1 MNKLEK
7 ILNTFKHRDDVIK
20 KKKTSMLNNS
30 KFASELYGGHLF
42 IKHMYLQVILLN
54 QNPIGKRKHGVPMY
68 FDVVKDLQGFVVQK
82 FTQLACDPK
91 QAQGTC
97 NSIYTKI
104 VTKFQFGALVA
115 MSKKFKRLIQW
126 AT

>member
-1 MNKLEK
+1 
-7 ILNTFKHRDDVIK
+7 
-20 KKKTSMLNNS
+20 MLNNS
-30 KFASELYGGHLF
+30 KFALELYGGHLF
-42 IKHMYLQVILLN
+42 IKHLYLQGILLS

-68 FDVVKDLQGFVVQK
+68 FDVVKDQGFVVQK
-82 FTQLACDPK
+82 FTQLACAPK

-115 MSKKFKRLIQW
+115 ISKKFK
-126 AT
+126 